1 LATAPSIDAAL
12 FPHIPNPKSESPPIM
27 WFRNLTLFRFSENT
41 AKTLK
46 SLETKLDKRR
56 LHPPGPIELASNGF
70 ISPYGREEEALTHRV
85 GDFVL
90 LNIANESRLLPNSVV
105 SEELAARL
113 KKITQKERRKVG
125 AKERKRLKDE
135 VLTDLLPRAF
145 TKMSRTGCYLS
156 LKSGWMA
163 LDTASRKSAEMGV
176 TQLREALGSFPAVP
190 MAAEDSPRSLM
201 TDWLIRGKLPPGL
214 ALGDECE
221 LRDPAET
228 GAVVRCRRQDLE
240 TDEVREHLKSGK
252 QVFQLSLTF
261 EDRIGFV
268 LGEDLTVRKLRFLD
282 QVQDELGETDRDSSV
297 AELDAVFALMTLE
310 LERLLEKLEQW
321 FGLPRPSDKK

>member
-1 LATAPSIDAAL
+1 
-12 FPHIPNPKSESPPIM
+12 M

-41 AKTLK
+41 AKSLK
-46 SLETKLDKRR
+46 SLETKLAKHR
-56 LHPPGPIELASNGF
+56 LRPCGPIELATHGF
-70 ISPYGREEEALTHRV
+70 ISPLGRDEEALTHRI

-90 LNIANESRLLPNSVV
+90 LNVANESRLLPNSVV
-105 SEELAARL
+105 SDELSARL
-113 KKITQKERRKVG
+113 KKISDKERRKVG

-145 TKMSRTGCYLS
+145 TKMSRTSCYLS
-156 LKSGWMA
+156 LKSGWMV
-163 LDTASRKSAEMGV
+163 LDTPNRKSAEEAV
-176 TQLREALGSFPAVP
+176 SHLREALGTFPAVP
-190 MAAEDSPRSLM
+190 MAPEESPRSLM
-201 TDWLIRGKLPPGL
+201 TDWLIRGKLPARL
-214 ALGDECE
+214 VLGDECE

-252 QVFQLSLTF
+252 QVFQLGLMF

-282 QVQDELGETDRDSSV
+282 QVQDELGETDRDSGA
-297 AELDAVFALMTLE
+297 AELDAVLALMTLE
-310 LERLLEKLEQW
+310 LERLLQHLEQW

>member
-1 LATAPSIDAAL
+1 
-12 FPHIPNPKSESPPIM
+12 M
-27 WFRNLTLFRFSENT
+27 WFRNLTLFRFSEKT
-41 AKTLK
+41 AKTFK
-46 SLETKLDKRR
+46 TLEAKLDKHR
-56 LHPPGPIELASNGF
+56 LRPPGPIELATSGF
-70 ISPYGREEEALTHRV
+70 ISPLGRDEEPLTHRV
-85 GDFVL
+85 GDCVL
-90 LNIANESRLLPNSVV
+90 MHVANEARLLPNSVV
-105 SEELAARL
+105 SDELSARL
-113 KKITQKERRKVG
+113 KKITAKERRKVG

-156 LKSGWMA
+156 LKSGWMG
-163 LDTASRKSAEMGV
+163 LDTASRKSAEAAV
-176 TQLREALGSFPAVP
+176 TQLREAVGTFPAVP
-190 MAAEDSPRSLM
+190 MAPEESPRSLM
-201 TDWLIRGKLPPGL
+201 TDWVIRGKLPAGL

-221 LRDPAET
+221 LRDPVET

-252 QVFQLSLTF
+252 QVFQLSLVF

-310 LERLLEKLEQW
+310 LERLLLKLEQW
-321 FGLPRPSDKK
+321 FGLPRPSN

>member
-1 LATAPSIDAAL
+1 
-12 FPHIPNPKSESPPIM
+12 M
-27 WFRNLTLFRFSENT
+27 WFRNLTLFRFSEHT
-41 AKTLK
+41 AKSLK
-46 SLETKLDKRR
+46 SLETKLDQHRHR
-56 LHPPGPIELASNGF
+56 PPGPIELATSGF
-70 ISPYGREEEALTHRV
+70 ISPQGRDAEALTHRV
-85 GDFVL
+85 GDYVL
-90 LNIANESRLLPNSVV
+90 LTLANEVRLLPNSVV

-113 KKITQKERRKVG
+113 KKITEKEQRKVG

-145 TKMSRTGCYLS
+145 TKMTRTGCYLS
-156 LKSGWMA
+156 IKSGWLV
-163 LDTASRKSAEMGV
+163 LDTASRKSAEASL
-176 TQLREALGSFPAVP
+176 TQLREAMGSFPAVP
-190 MAAEDSPRSLM
+190 MAAEESPRSLM
-201 TDWLIRGKLPPGL
+201 TDWLIHGKLPAGL
-214 ALGDECE
+214 GLGDECE

-252 QVFQLSLTF
+252 QVFQLSLVF

-310 LERLLEKLEQW
+310 LERLLQKLEQW
-321 FGLPRPSDKK
+321 FGLPRPSDK